1 MKETNSAKNVVKY
14 GKKEQSPGRWIP
26 AGIGG
31 AGATVGILFGN
42 FILAPAMSSQVMGG
56 LVLGML
62 MGGAG
67 AGLVMGLS
75 FGFRKSS
82 E

>member
-1 MKETNSAKNVVKY
+1 MKETNSAKNVVKS

-26 AGIGG
+26 AGIG

-42 FILAPAMSSQVMGG
+42 FILAPSMSSQVMG

-62 MGGAG
+62 MGAG

>member
-1 MKETNSAKNVVKY
+1 M
-14 GKKEQSPGRWIP
+14 P
-26 AGIGG
+26 AGIG

-42 FILAPAMSSQVMGG
+42 FILAPSMSSQVMG

-62 MGGAG
+62 MGAG

>member
-26 AGIGG
+26 AGIG

-42 FILAPAMSSQVMGG
+42 FILAPSMSSQVMGWFSDVDG
-56 LVLGML
+56 SWCR
-62 MGGAG
+62 AG
-67 AGLVMGLS
+67 HGTV